1 MKYIKVEVFVPADDK
16 WQLIEGLNEKEIL
29 KDDGYD
35 SVFAESVVTG
45 HFIPLEGSNPDIGEV
60 GKHCEVNEVKLE
72 FRIKAEEKD
81 EVFEII
87 KSNHPYEVPVINFI
101 ELL

>member
-16 WQLIEGLNEKEIL
+16 WQVIEGLNEKEIL

-45 HFIPLEGSNPDIGEV
+45 HFIPLELSLI
-60 GKHCEVNEVKLE
+60 H
-72 FRIKAEEKD
+72 I
-81 EVFEII
+81 
-87 KSNHPYEVPVINFI
+87 
-101 ELL
+101 